1 MDPIMGMNETP
12 AERELKP
19 QEFAFDSMNLQVG
32 VRLQLLTYRRI
43 KPVQH
48 FSTLIGWLKDEY
60 LIVKIPTEAGA
71 PIAMSEGDRVTIRV
85 FAGVSVCSFACTVER
100 VFGRPLL
107 YAHLSFPQSIKGTS
121 LRAAMRVRVD
131 IPAQLS
137 AGWLGGESLS
147 CLLTN
152 VSVNGARVETASALP
167 REDGEI
173 DLVFKLVSPANDQDV
188 EIRVTA
194 VIRNASV
201 LPGGEG
207 QPGGFAYGVQFVE
220 LDPGHFTLLQ
230 NLTYEVVLA
239 DRQRIV

>member
-1 MDPIMGMNETP
+1 MGMTDVQ

-19 QEFAFDSMNLQVG
+19 HTFAFDSMNLQVG

-48 FSTLIGWLKDEY
+48 FSTLIGWIKDEY
-60 LIVKIPTEAGA
+60 LIVKIPTENGT
-71 PIAMSEGDRVTIRV
+71 PIALSEGDRVTIRV
-85 FAGVSVCSFACTVER
+85 FSGVNVCSFACSVER

-107 YAHLSFPQSIKGTS
+107 YAHLSFPRSIQGTS

-131 IPAQLS
+131 LPAQLS
-137 AGWLGGESLS
+137 ADWAGAAPLA

-152 VSVNGARVETASALP
+152 VSVNGARVEIATALP
-167 REDGEI
+167 REDGEV
-173 DLVFKLVSPANDQDV
+173 DLTFTLISPANDQEV
-188 EIRVTA
+188 QIHARA
-194 VIRNASV
+194 AIRNASL

-207 QPGGFAYGVQFVE
+207 EPAGFAYGVQFVD
-220 LDPGHFTLLQ
+220 LDPVHFTLLQ

>member
-1 MDPIMGMNETP
+1 MGMNDAQ

-19 QEFAFDSMNLQVG
+19 QTFDFDSMNLQVG

-48 FSTLIGWLKDEY
+48 FSTLIGWLRDEY
-60 LIVKIPTEAGA
+60 MIVKIPSENGT
-71 PIAMSEGDRVTIRV
+71 PIALAEGERVTIRV
-85 FAGVSVCSFACTVER
+85 FSGVNVCSFACTVER

-107 YAHLSFPQSIKGTS
+107 YAHLSFPRAIHGTS
-121 LRAAMRVRVD
+121 LRTAMRVRVD

-137 AGWLGGESLS
+137 ASWLDTGLVG

-152 VSVNGARVETASALP
+152 LSVNGARVEVPAALP
-167 REDGEI
+167 REDGEL
-173 DLVFKLVSPANDQDV
+173 DLDFTLISPANDQEV
-188 EIRVTA
+188 PIRA
-194 VIRNASV
+194 RAAIRNASP
-201 LPGGEG
+201 LPGGEE
-207 QPGGFAYGVQFVE
+207 QPAGFAYGVQFVD
-220 LDPGHFTLLQ
+220 LDPVHFTLLQ

>member
-1 MDPIMGMNETP
+1 MDPIMGMNDAP
-12 AERELKP
+12 AECELKP
-19 QEFAFDSMNLQVG
+19 QEFDFDSMNLQVG
-32 VRLQLLTYRRI
+32 VRLQLLTYRGL

-60 LIVKIPTEAGA
+60 LIVKVPTDHGK
-71 PIAMSEGDRVTIRV
+71 PIVLSEGDRVTIRV
-85 FAGVSVCSFACTVER
+85 FSGVNVCSFACTVDR

-107 YAHLSFPQSIKGTS
+107 YAHISFPRSIQGTS

-137 AGWLGGESLS
+137 AGWAGSDSLP

-152 VSVNGARVETASALP
+152 VSVNGARVEVANALP
-167 REDGEI
+167 REEGEV
-173 DLVFKLVSPANDQDV
+173 DLAFKLVSPANDQEV
-188 EIRVTA
+188 EIRVRA
-194 VIRNASV
+194 LIRNASV
-201 LPGGEG
+201 LAGGDD

-220 LDPGHFTLLQ
+220 LDPVHFTLLQ